1 MEWTIIYHPKA
12 QKDLDKL
19 DDAIAKEVI
28 LRMDEIVLDPYK
40 LLEPM
45 TNCRYYKFRVRDY
58 RGIVDIVNNKLIL
71 HVVKVRHRRKV
82 YKGL

>member
-45 TNCRYYKFRVRDY
+45 TNRRYYKFRVRDY